1 MPARRGADHGAP
13 RRAFFFILPNLADD
27 DGLDVYAFRL
37 LAHYQRTAGPN
48 GACTEPTATTAQRCQ
63 MSPRRL
69 AQARAELVAASWI
82 SLSYQGAA
90 GQQVPVVRVVDRM
103 ADNVARYRRA
113 PEPTDEAA
121 TCASPPAPG
130 AAPTRSPCP
139 PPPHQVQALNR
150 YPERTPET
158 PENPPVTPHGVAE
171 QQPQQEEGVEPTE
184 STCPSPPPPGGAHDD
199 PTRARVLVEAFYR
212 GLGASIEDVT
222 PPLRRRELVI
232 GQQLVAVGT
241 MPSEAEAYARETS
254 GLSGR
259 IAAVDL
265 RSFERER
272 LGWLAR
278 RRGPDQAARR
288 ALDRTGQPPSWWR
301 SDLQG
306 SWDPAPSGA
315 TRALERPAVG
325 AVPPSAGGVGERLG
339 PSLRALL
346 GGR

>member
-27 DGLDVYAFRL
+27 DGLDVYTFRL

-48 GACTEPTATTAQRCQ
+48 GACAEPTAATAARCR

-69 AQARAELVAASWI
+69 AQARAELVAAGWI
-82 SLSYQGAA
+82 HLSYQGPA

-103 ADNVARYRRA
+103 TDNVARYRRA
-113 PEPTDEAA
+113 PEPTDEVV

-130 AAPTRSPCP
+130 AAAARSTCP

-158 PENPPVTPHGVAE
+158 PENPPVPPHAVVE
-171 QQPQQEEGVEPTE
+171 QPQQGEGVEPTE
-184 STCPSPPPPGGAHDD
+184 STCPSPPPGTAQDEPA
-199 PTRARVLVEAFYR
+199 RARVLVEAFYR
-212 GLGASIEDVT
+212 GLGASIENVT
-222 PPLRRRELVI
+222 LPLRRRELAI
-232 GQQLVAVGT
+232 GRQLVAVGAT
-241 MPSEAEAYARETS
+241 PAEAEAYARETS

-278 RRGPDQAARR
+278 RRGPNHSARR
-288 ALDRTGQPPSWWR
+288 SLDRTGQPPSWWR

-306 SWDPAPSGA
+306 DWDPAPSGA
-315 TRALERPAVG
+315 TRAPGGPAAG
-325 AVPPSAGGVGERLG
+325 AVPPSAGGVGERIG

-346 GGR
+346 GAR

>member
-1 MPARRGADHGAP
+1 MPARRDAGHVAP

-27 DGLDVYAFRL
+27 AGLDVYAFRL

-48 GACTEPTATTAQRCQ
+48 GACTEPTAATAARCR

-69 AQARAELVAASWI
+69 AQARAELVAAGWI
-82 SLSYQGAA
+82 SLSYQGPA

-113 PEPTDEAA
+113 PEPADEAVA
-121 TCASPPAPG
+121 CASPPAPG

-139 PPPHQVQALNR
+139 PPPHLVQALNR

-158 PENPPVTPHGVAE
+158 PENPPIPPHAVEE
-171 QQPQQEEGVEPTE
+171 QQPQQGEAVEPTE
-184 STCPSPPPPGGAHDD
+184 STCPSPPPPGTAHEE
-199 PTRARVLVEAFYR
+199 PAGARVLVEAFYR
-212 GLGASIEDVT
+212 GLGASLESLT
-222 PPLRRRELVI
+222 PPLRRRELAI
-232 GQQLVAVGT
+232 GQQLVVVGAT
-241 MPSEAEAYARETS
+241 PAEAEAYARESS

-306 SWDPAPSGA
+306 TWDPAPSGA
-315 TRALERPAVG
+315 TRALGGPPAG
-325 AVPPSAGGVGERLG
+325 AVSPSAGGVGERLG